1 MDFADPKVDPK
12 TGTFSVRAEM
22 PNPDRSLLPGEVT
35 KVKVLLDVREKA
47 VEVPTKALV
56 VEKNGAYIYV
66 VRPDSVVE
74 KRFIETGP
82 EVDNNTIV
90 ERGLAKGENI
100 VVEGFHKL
108 NHGMK
113 VAPVRKT
120 EDDSTEQETSNCN

>member
-1 MDFADPKVDPK
+1 M
-12 TGTFSVRAEM
+12 
-22 PNPDRSLLPGEVT
+22 
-35 KVKVLLDVREKA
+35 LLDVREKA